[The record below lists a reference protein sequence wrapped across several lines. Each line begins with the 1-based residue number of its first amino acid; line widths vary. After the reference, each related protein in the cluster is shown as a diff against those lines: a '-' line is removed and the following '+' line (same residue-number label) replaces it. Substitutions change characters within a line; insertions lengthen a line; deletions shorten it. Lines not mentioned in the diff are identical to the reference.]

1 MLLLLTGFTLVLS
14 SSISSFA
21 ASDTSPWIV
30 LVRFLLDVCRL
41 SRIPLSLAGTKTGLP
56 PAEYVGLACVGF
68 PLADPLFLRV
78 LSCFGLVER
87 LTTPPRPT
95 FRVTFLL
102 DVFKLLACGV
112 AFVEFFDVVSFF
124 FVVNRTWP
132 FVVFVIV
139 IAPPLVVFTSS
150 CKTREWRYNYCTGED
165 IYFNKK
171 QYLVW

>member
-1 MLLLLTGFTLVLS
+1 M
-14 SSISSFA
+14 
-21 ASDTSPWIV
+21 
-30 LVRFLLDVCRL
+30 

-56 PAEYVGLACVGF
+56 PAEYAGLDCVGL
-68 PLADPLFLRV
+68 PLADPLSLKV

-102 DVFKLLACGV
+102 DAFKLLACG
-112 AFVEFFDVVSFF
+112 FVFVDFFDVVVSFF

-132 FVVFVIV
+132 LVVFVIV

-150 CKTREWRYNYCTGED
+150 YKAMGMRMIFFVTMKYISTPDINYNN
-165 IYFNKK
+165 FKS
-171 QYLVW
+171 

>member
-41 SRIPLSLAGTKTGLP
+41 SRIPLSLAGTTTGLP
-56 PAEYVGLACVGF
+56 PALYVGLDCVGF

-102 DVFKLLACGV
+102 DVFKLLACG
-112 AFVEFFDVVSFF
+112 FVFVDFFDAVVSFF

-132 FVVFVIV
+132 LVVFVIV

-150 CKTREWRYNYCTGED
+150 CKTREWRYNYCTRRKY
-165 IYFNKK
+165 I
-171 QYLVW
+171 